1 MSAERGTS
9 RADRPVTDVAP
20 SPAAARASLETS
32 RRGDH
37 RLVRGVN
44 RALVME
50 LLRDRPL
57 SRAELAEHT
66 GLAKATIGKLVDG
79 LHEEGLI
86 REAVIREARTTALG
100 PGRPAT
106 LLEIDPAA
114 GHVIGAELGVD
125 FIRVLLTDFLGRR
138 LHDAQADV
146 VAEHG
151 ATLAIRTLERL
162 VRDVIHEAGVTEGSI
177 MGLGLSVCGLVDE
190 GTGTIVYSPNHGWT
204 DVPVRRD
211 LARHHGFPVF
221 IENDAKISALGEE
234 LFGVARGVEDF
245 VLVTGAAGIGVGIV
259 SAGRLVHGANGWA
272 GEFGHM
278 TIQPDGPLCRC
289 GNRGCWETL
298 ASERALLARLDLDWH
313 SLERPAA
320 HERLP
325 TSWSRVRH
333 VAEAAAAG
341 DPAAAA
347 AIRETG
353 HYLGIGVAN
362 VINALNPSLVVIGG
376 GLSLVSELL
385 LPEVEAVVAERA
397 LRASRAACRIQ
408 GAAHGIDTCAMGGVA
423 LAVTELYTPSH
434 LRIAR
439 PG

>member
-1 MSAERGTS
+1 M
-9 RADRPVTDVAP
+9 P
-20 SPAAARASLETS
+20 SPSAARAGFETL

-57 SRAELAEHT
+57 SRAELAERT
-66 GLAKATIGKLVDG
+66 GLAKATIGKLVDS
-79 LHEEGLI
+79 LQEEGLI
-86 REAVIREARTTALG
+86 RDAGTTVLG

-114 GHVIGAELGVD
+114 GYVIGAELGVD

-138 LHDAQADV
+138 LHEAQADV

-162 VRDVIHEAGVTEGSI
+162 VRDVIEGAGVTESAI

-190 GTGTIVYSPNHGWT
+190 GSGTIVYSPNHGWT

-211 LARHHGFPVF
+211 LARHHRFPVF

-259 SAGRLVHGANGWA
+259 SAGRLVHGAHGWA

-278 TIQPDGPLCRC
+278 TIVPDGPPCRC

-298 ASERALLARLDLDWH
+298 ASERALLARLGLGWH
-313 SLERPAA
+313 PPDRPAA
-320 HERLP
+320 HDRLP
-325 TSWSRVRH
+325 TSWSRVRD

-341 DPAAAA
+341 DVAAAA
-347 AIRETG
+347 AIRATG
-353 HYLGIGVAN
+353 HYLGIGIAN

-376 GLSLVSELL
+376 GLSLVSEML

-397 LRASRAACRIQ
+397 LPASREACRIQ
-408 GAAHGIDTCAMGGVA
+408 SAAHGIDTCAMGGVA

-439 PG
+439 PS

>member
-1 MSAERGTS
+1 
-9 RADRPVTDVAP
+9 VTDGAV
-20 SPAAARASLETS
+20 SPEAARAGLETL

-50 LLRDRPL
+50 LLRDSPR
-57 SRAELAEHT
+57 SRAELAEQT

-79 LHEEGLI
+79 LQDEGLI
-86 REAVIREARTTALG
+86 RDAGTMAQG

-106 LLEIDPAA
+106 LLEIDPGA
-114 GHVIGAELGVD
+114 GYVIGAELGVD

-146 VAEHG
+146 VAVHG
-151 ATLAIRTLERL
+151 PTLAIRTLERL
-162 VRDVIHEAGVTEGSI
+162 VRDVMEEAGVTEASVL
-177 MGLGLSVCGLVDE
+177 GLGLSVCGLVDE
-190 GTGTIVYSPNHGWT
+190 NAGTIVYSPNHGWT
-204 DVPVRRD
+204 DVPVRQD
-211 LARHHGFPVF
+211 LGRHHRFPVF

-245 VLVTGAAGIGVGIV
+245 VLVTGSAGIGVGIV
-259 SAGRLVHGANGWA
+259 SAGRLIHGANGWA

-278 TIQPDGPLCRC
+278 TIVPDGPPCRC

-298 ASERALLARLDLDWH
+298 ASERALLARLDLHRHPPDRLATH
-313 SLERPAA
+313 DG
-320 HERLP
+320 LP

-341 DPAAAA
+341 DSQAAA

-353 HYLGIGVAN
+353 RYLGIGVAS

-376 GLSLVSELL
+376 GLSLVADLL
-385 LPEVEAVVAERA
+385 LPEVEAIVEERA
-397 LRASRAACRIQ
+397 LRASREACRIQ
-408 GAAHGIDTCAMGGVA
+408 SAAHGIDTCAMGGVA

-439 PG
+439 PT

>member
-1 MSAERGTS
+1 
-9 RADRPVTDVAP
+9 VTDE
-20 SPAAARASLETS
+20 ARSRKAIRAGLETL
-32 RRGDH
+32 RHGDH

-44 RALVME
+44 RALVMD
-50 LLRDRPL
+50 LLRDRSL

-66 GLAKATIGKLVDG
+66 GLAKATIGKLVDD
-79 LHEEGLI
+79 LQEEGLI
-86 REAVIREARTTALG
+86 RDGDTTAQG

-106 LLEIDPAA
+106 RLEIDPEA
-114 GHVIGAELGVD
+114 GYVIGAELGVD

-138 LHDAQADV
+138 VRDTQADL

-151 ATLAIRTLERL
+151 PALATRTLERL
-162 VRDVIHEAGVTEGSI
+162 VRDVMREAGVTETSI

-190 GTGTIVYSPNHGWT
+190 ATGTIVYSPNHGWT

-211 LARHHGFPVF
+211 LARHHRFPVF

-259 SAGRLVHGANGWA
+259 SGGRLVHGAKGWA

-278 TIQPDGPLCRC
+278 TIVPDGPPCRC

-298 ASERALLARLDLDWH
+298 ASERALLARLDLEWRAGH
-313 SLERPAA
+313 RPRA
-320 HERLP
+320 EDSLP
-325 TSWSRVRH
+325 TSWSRVRE
-333 VAEAAAAG
+333 VAQAAAAG
-341 DPAAAA
+341 DTVARA

-385 LPEVEAVVAERA
+385 LPEVEAVVGARA
-397 LRASRAACRIQ
+397 LRASRVACRIES
-408 GAAHGIDTCAMGGVA
+408 ARHGIDTCAMGGVA

-439 PG
+439 PS